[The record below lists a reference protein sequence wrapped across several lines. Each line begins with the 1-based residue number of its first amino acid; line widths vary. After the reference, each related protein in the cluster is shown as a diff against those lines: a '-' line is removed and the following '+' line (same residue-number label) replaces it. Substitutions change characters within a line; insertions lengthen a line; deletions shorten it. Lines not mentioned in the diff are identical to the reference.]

1 MDKKKRR
8 NHSVPRML
16 LKNFTDKEGK
26 LYFFDRRFEEKRI
39 LKTTPDA
46 LYRERD
52 LYVVRDEHGNMDD
65 SAEDL
70 FAEFE
75 REAAPVF
82 DKIITEVRW
91 VKEPVLTPLER
102 HVLDRYVYF
111 QWARVP
117 DTAGPILDHTLSRL
131 SLEDPEISDLSPRE
145 LAELGKGVNVE
156 SLVGVVTKP
165 GGWIL
170 SYLLSKSLAFVLI
183 RRKNKSFVIG
193 SRPVLQVFPDPS
205 DSVPRA
211 FTAMWL
217 PLAYDVA
224 VAYGEGEGGVMEFT
238 EDREL
243 RRFNENVFRQS
254 RAIAGRSDKLIAS
267 LADVAIGKAGKRV
280 VATGNK
286 LP

>member
-16 LKNFTDKEGK
+16 LRNFTDKEGK

-52 LYVVRDEHGNMDD
+52 LYVVRDEHGNMDG

-82 DKIITEVRW
+82 DKIITAVRC

-117 DTAGPILDHTLSRL
+117 DTTGPILDHTLSRL

-145 LAELGKGVNVE
+145 LAEFGKGVNVE

-193 SRPVLQVFPDPS
+193 SNPVLQVFPERSGNEPK
-205 DSVPRA
+205 P
-211 FTAMWL
+211 FLAMWF
-217 PLAYDVA
+217 PIAYDVA
-224 VAYGEGEGGVMEFT
+224 VAYGEGEEGLMEFT
-238 EDREL
+238 ENREL
-243 RRFNENVFRQS
+243 RRFNENVFKQS
-254 RAIAGRSDKLIAS
+254 RGIAGRSDKLIAS
-267 LADVAIGKAGKRV
+267 LADVKI
-280 VATGNK
+280 
-286 LP
+286 

>member
-8 NHSVPRML
+8 NHSVPKML
-16 LKNFTDKEGK
+16 LKNFTDEEGK
-26 LYFFDRRFEEKRI
+26 LYFFDRRFKEKRI

-52 LYVVRDEHGNMDD
+52 LYVVRDEHGTMDD

-82 DKIITEVRW
+82 DKIITAVRDG
-91 VKEPVLTPLER
+91 KEPVLNSSER
-102 HVLDRYVYF
+102 ATLDRYIYF

-131 SLEDPEISDLSPRE
+131 SLEDPEIGDLSPRE
-145 LAELGKGVNVE
+145 LAEFGKGVNVE
-156 SLVGVVTKP
+156 SLVGDITEP
-165 GGWIL
+165 RERIL
-170 SYLLSKSLAFVLI
+170 SVLRNKSLAFVVI
-183 RRKNKSFVIG
+183 RGKNKSFVIG

-205 DSVPRA
+205 DSVPRT

-224 VAYGEGEGGVMEFT
+224 VAYG
-238 EDREL
+238 
-243 RRFNENVFRQS
+243 
-254 RAIAGRSDKLIAS
+254 
-267 LADVAIGKAGKRV
+267 
-280 VATGNK
+280 
-286 LP
+286 